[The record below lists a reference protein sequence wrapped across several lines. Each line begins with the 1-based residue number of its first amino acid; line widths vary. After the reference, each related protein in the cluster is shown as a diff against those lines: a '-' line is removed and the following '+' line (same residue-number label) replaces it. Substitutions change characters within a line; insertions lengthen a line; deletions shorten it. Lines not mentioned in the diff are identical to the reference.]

1 MLMNKSIENLMNEHR
16 LIVQVLGALDALVQK
31 LQEAEPVARE
41 DVARFARFFREFA
54 DHLHHGKEEDRLFV
68 KMNECGF
75 PREYGPVAVMLAEHD
90 AGRAHVRALA
100 GIGDGTGPLDE
111 DECRRVI
118 EHGSEFVP
126 LLVGHIQK
134 EDNILYPMAQQSIP
148 PEAFQKLDRDC
159 EVFEQGVMSA
169 DERQALRELAAQLIE
184 AYPPDA
190 DRLASAQACLGCAGH
205 HA

>member
-1 MLMNKSIENLMNEHR
+1 MNRSIETMMNEHR

-31 LQEAEPVARE
+31 LENADPVPRQ

-90 AGRAHVRALA
+90 AGRGHVSALA
-100 GIGDGTGPLDE
+100 EIGSGTGPLDGV
-111 DECRRVI
+111 DRRRAI

-126 LLVGHIQK
+126 LLMGHIQK
-134 EDNILYPMAQQSIP
+134 EDNILYPMAQQAIP
-148 PEAFQKLDRDC
+148 PEAFQKLDADC
-159 EVFEQGVMSA
+159 DAFEQGVMSA
-169 DERQALRELAAQLIE
+169 ADRQSLRDLAAQLIQ
-184 AYPPDA
+184 AYPADA
-190 DRLASAQACLGCAGH
+190 DRMAGAQACMGCAGH
-205 HA
+205 AA